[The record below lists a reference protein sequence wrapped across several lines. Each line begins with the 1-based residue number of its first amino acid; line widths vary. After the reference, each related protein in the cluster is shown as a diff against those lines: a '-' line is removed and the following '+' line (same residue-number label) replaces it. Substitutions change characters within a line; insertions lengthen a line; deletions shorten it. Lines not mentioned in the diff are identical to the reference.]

1 MNLRFDDKVVL
12 VTGASTGIGAA
23 VARGFGRAGATVIVH
38 YNQSEEAAGGV
49 VADIIQAGGQAQ
61 AVRADMLERAAVQR
75 MVREVVARFGRV
87 DVLVNNAGSLVG
99 RRVVGEADDPFYD
112 EVMEL
117 NFGSVFQAS
126 RAVASVMHGQGGG
139 SIINVTSIAARN
151 GGGHGS
157 SLYAA
162 SKGAVSSFTRALA
175 KELAPGNI
183 RVNAVSPGTIL
194 TPFHERF
201 NTPETLEKVRMT
213 IPLGRLGTPEECV
226 GSVLFLASDDLSG
239 YVTGQVLEVNGGQL
253 MG

>member
-1 MNLRFDDKVVL
+1 MNLRFDNKVVL

-23 VARGFGRAGATVIVH
+23 VARGFGRTGAMVIVH
-38 YNQSEEAAGGV
+38 YNQSVEAAEGV
-49 VADIIQAGGQAQ
+49 VADIIKAGGQAQ
-61 AVRADMLERAAVQR
+61 AVRTDMLERAAVQA
-75 MVREVVARFGRV
+75 MVSEVVEQFGRL
-87 DVLVNNAGSLVG
+87 DVLINNAGSLVG
-99 RRVVGEADDPFYD
+99 RRVMREADDPFYD

-117 NFGSVFQAS
+117 NFGSVFQACK
-126 RAVASVMHGQGGG
+126 AVAPVMQERGG

-175 KELAPGNI
+175 KELAPNNI

-201 NTPETLEKVRMT
+201 NTPETLEKVRTT

-226 GSVLFLASDDLSG
+226 GSVLFLASDEMSG
-239 YVTGQVLEVNGGQL
+239 YITGQVLEVNGGQL